1 MLHQVL
7 GSLSLVP
14 LLAAL
19 ACLAPWTAVA
29 LPMIDQSQ
37 GAVLQELQT
46 NWQLHYREWKPNGDC
61 SNVQGLTCNP
71 NGTIASMSVV
81 CQSSSTWALPSS
93 FSKLVQLTSLAL
105 PSNQI
110 STLGPL
116 GNAYY
121 SNLQNLNLSY
131 NPFGTDSLLNFNKF
145 ALLTS
150 LDLSGCQLTSD
161 HFLQRIDLPN
171 MLYLNVSN
179 NKLTGSLP
187 DSLANMDTLVYL
199 NVSVNLLQGTISPS
213 FGGLSNLSTLAT
225 SSTSLK
231 CPDSYTS
238 CGVPQN
244 TSSAFCRTC
253 PDFCATCD
261 QSKPF
266 PVGAIIGIVIG
277 AVVVIVLFALILYY
291 HFFRRDQGK
300 ALVQGSPPI
309 WPW

>member
-37 GAVLQELQT
+37 GVVLQELQT
-46 NWQLHYREWKPNGDC
+46 NWQLHYREWKPNGVC

-93 FSKLVQLTSLAL
+93 FSKLVQLTSLQLKNCGLGANSGSLTSLSSLTNLVNLAL

-171 MLYLNVSN
+171 MLYL
-179 NKLTGSLP
+179 
-187 DSLANMDTLVYL
+187 
-199 NVSVNLLQGTISPS
+199 
-213 FGGLSNLSTLAT
+213 
-225 SSTSLK
+225 
-231 CPDSYTS
+231 
-238 CGVPQN
+238 
-244 TSSAFCRTC
+244 
-253 PDFCATCD
+253 
-261 QSKPF
+261 
-266 PVGAIIGIVIG
+266 
-277 AVVVIVLFALILYY
+277 
-291 HFFRRDQGK
+291 
-300 ALVQGSPPI
+300 
-309 WPW
+309 